1 MLSGSGH
8 GLGIKHRRRR
18 DKGIKEGIM
27 ENKNKE
33 IKEGSGTETE
43 NQEDSAN
50 QTGSAKVQRI
60 VVSNE
65 SWVALKAITDKVN
78 DGFNGG
84 RVNQTEIANWIIS
97 RFQSELDEAQIK
109 EIRAEHFDEVAMLES
124 VLRQAKESGKVP
136 TDFKALLQK
145 QLGLEEPVKRKAKS
159 ALTSAS

>member
-1 MLSGSGH
+1 
-8 GLGIKHRRRR
+8 
-18 DKGIKEGIM
+18 M

-33 IKEGSGTETE
+33 INTNTERE
-43 NQEDSAN
+43 EVSAN
-50 QTGSAKVQRI
+50 QGVGTRVQRI

-65 SWVALKAITDKVN
+65 SWAALKAIIDKVN

-84 RVNQTEIANWIIS
+84 RVNQTEIANWIIL

-124 VLRQAKESGKVP
+124 ILKQAKESGKVP

-145 QLGLEEPVKRKAKS
+145 QMGLDESPKRKS
-159 ALTSAS
+159 SRALT

>member
-1 MLSGSGH
+1 
-8 GLGIKHRRRR
+8 
-18 DKGIKEGIM
+18 M

-50 QTGSAKVQRI
+50 QAGSAKVQRI

-145 QLGLEEPVKRKAKS
+145 QLGLEEPVKRRAKS

>member
-1 MLSGSGH
+1 
-8 GLGIKHRRRR
+8 
-18 DKGIKEGIM
+18 M
-27 ENKNKE
+27 ENKNKQ

-50 QTGSAKVQRI
+50 QTGSTKVQRI

-145 QLGLEEPVKRKAKS
+145 QLGLEEPVKRRAKS
-159 ALTSAS
+159 ALTPAS